1 MGVFGT
7 IEDPN
12 MSDVEGDVPSAAPV
26 EAAGP
31 MGINEAI
38 QEVLKQ
44 ALIADGLAR
53 GLREAAKALDKR
65 QALLCILA
73 ENCDEPM
80 YKKLIT
86 ALCMEHGIPL
96 IKVDSNMKLGEWSG
110 LCKIDREGKARK
122 VVKCSS
128 CVIRDWGKEGP
139 AHDVLQEYLKSRR

>member
-1 MGVFGT
+1 
-7 IEDPN
+7 

-26 EAAGP
+26 ASGP
-31 MGINEAI
+31 MDINTAI

-80 YKKLIT
+80 YKKLVT
-86 ALCMEHGIPL
+86 ALCQVCTVCRPE
-96 IKVDSNMKLGEWSG
+96 S
-110 LCKIDREGKARK
+110 
-122 VVKCSS
+122 
-128 CVIRDWGKEGP
+128 
-139 AHDVLQEYLKSRR
+139 VLRIFFRFS